1 MTDPSEPEKREN
13 PRIELEFDDIAIDK
27 STDPEIVVDEQSEP
41 VAHRR
46 PRRWPGIWSFWIAI
60 AMVIVTGVAIGL
72 AAAGEA
78 VIALTLTIS
87 ALGLSGIAFVLG
99 LIAIIGKFSRMW
111 GIIGAGIA
119 LVVNPVALLY
129 GLSALGAF

>member
-1 MTDPSEPEKREN
+1 MTDPFA
-13 PRIELEFDDIAIDK
+13 EFDAPEHAATASGEAADRQLPTPASTTQRRAIAH
-27 STDPEIVVDEQSEP
+27 Q
-41 VAHRR
+41 RR
-46 PRRWPGIWSFWIAI
+46 RRWPGIWSFGIAI
-60 AMVIVTGVAIGL
+60 GMVVVTGVAIGL

>member
-1 MTDPSEPEKREN
+1 MTDPFA
-13 PRIELEFDDIAIDK
+13 EFDAPKRAAASGETPDK
-27 STDPEIVVDEQSEP
+27 AAVDEGAADEPSTEP

-46 PRRWPGIWSFWIAI
+46 PRRWPGIWSFGIAI
-60 AMVIVTGVAIGL
+60 GMVIVTGVAIGL

-111 GIIGAGIA
+111 GIIGAGS
-119 LVVNPVALLY
+119 P
-129 GLSALGAF
+129 S

>member
-1 MTDPSEPEKREN
+1 VTDPFA
-13 PRIELEFDDIAIDK
+13 EFDAPEHASTASADAVVEEAVTDEVSRDPIAH
-27 STDPEIVVDEQSEP
+27 Q
-41 VAHRR
+41 RR
-46 PRRWPGIWSFWIAI
+46 RRWPGIWSFWIAI
-60 AMVIVTGVAIGL
+60 AMVIVTAVAISL

-99 LIAIIGKFSRMW
+99 LVAIIGKFSRMW